1 MESLKVLIPTDFSV
15 QAEYAYLMV
24 KKLEEKIPVEIHFL
38 HVLNAPETV
47 TMDANGS
54 IATCGEID
62 VRYVVSQKEIAERKL
77 NNLKTLYGNNI
88 QVHFALGKVTN
99 KIVSFAEQNKY
110 DLIVMGTKGA
120 WGLKEKLSGSET
132 QLIARNSKVPLLSL
146 MCDRSDLVI
155 ENVLLVHNFNQPKN
169 ENLALLHKL
178 IAAYN
183 TKVHLLQML
192 TSKSEKEIEIVKQN
206 MQEFAKINSILN
218 FECHVL
224 HDKDVE
230 SGVVHFN
237 QMHEMDIICIG
248 THGKG
253 SMFHTSATEKLVN
266 HLFKPIISFHL
277 NN

>member
-1 MESLKVLIPTDFSV
+1 
-15 QAEYAYLMV
+15 
-24 KKLEEKIPVEIHFL
+24 
-38 HVLNAPETV
+38 
-47 TMDANGS
+47 
-54 IATCGEID
+54 
-62 VRYVVSQKEIAERKL
+62 
-77 NNLKTLYGNNI
+77 
-88 QVHFALGKVTN
+88 
-99 KIVSFAEQNKY
+99 
-110 DLIVMGTKGA
+110 
-120 WGLKEKLSGSET
+120 
-132 QLIARNSKVPLLSL
+132 